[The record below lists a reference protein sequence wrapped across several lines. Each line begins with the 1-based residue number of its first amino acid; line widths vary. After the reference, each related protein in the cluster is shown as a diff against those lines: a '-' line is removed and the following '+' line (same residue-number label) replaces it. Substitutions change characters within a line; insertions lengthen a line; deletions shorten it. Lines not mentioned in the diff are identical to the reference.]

1 MMIIVPQGFQNN
13 PAVDRKFK
21 ELIEFMNRLEQDLAY
36 PNCSGYEDQRQV
48 LARAENELIMRGVL

>member
-1 MMIIVPQGFQNN
+1 MIIVPKDFQNN

-21 ELIEFMNRLEQDLAY
+21 DLIEFMNRLEQDLAY
-36 PNCSGYEDQRQV
+36 PNCDGYEDQKRV